1 MSDEKIYSKV
11 VVLTKPKTTSGSH
24 YTSTIALTTSH
35 NYENATV
42 QLSGDYLIISENEGD
57 GTVYT
62 NIPLSIVDSYKTF
75 D

>member
-1 MSDEKIYSKV
+1 MSDKKIYSKV
-11 VVLTKPKTTSGSH
+11 VVLTKPKTNDSYH
-24 YTSTIALTTSH
+24 TSTIALTTSH

-42 QLSGDYLIISENEGD
+42 QLSGDYLIISEEEGD
-57 GTVYT
+57 GTVYS

>member
-1 MSDEKIYSKV
+1 MSDGKNYSKV
-11 VVLTKPKTTSGSH
+11 VVLTKPKTTGSH

-35 NYENATV
+35 NYENATI
-42 QLSGDYLIISENEGD
+42 QLSGDYLIISEKGSD

>member
-11 VVLTKPKTTSGSH
+11 VVLTKPKTTAGSH

>member
-1 MSDEKIYSKV
+1 MSDKKIYSKV
-11 VVLTKPKTTSGSH
+11 VVLTKPKTTGSH
-24 YTSTIALTTSH
+24 YTSAMALTTSH

-42 QLSGDYLIISENEGD
+42 QLSGDYLIISEEEGD
-57 GTVYT
+57 GTVYS